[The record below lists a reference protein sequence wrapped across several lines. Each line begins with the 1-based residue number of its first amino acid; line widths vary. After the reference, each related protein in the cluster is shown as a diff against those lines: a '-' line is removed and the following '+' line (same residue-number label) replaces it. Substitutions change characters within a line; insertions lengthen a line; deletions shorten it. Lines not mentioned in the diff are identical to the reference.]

1 MTQPPYG
8 PQHPVPGQP
17 DYQVTWYDGAPAPT
31 APVGDPTAPEGPR
44 RSRTGR
50 KVAIGAAA
58 AGVVLLGGAGFA
70 VAAYLSGGGAQPEEA
85 LPADTIGVVKL
96 DLDPAAGQKAAVAS
110 LMGKF
115 PALDGAGDIRQ
126 SAVDGLLDLTDA
138 QLDFDEDVD
147 PWLGDRMAVAL
158 VPDEDSD
165 AGIAPVLVLA
175 VDDQQAMGDTLRE
188 LGDDL
193 GYGHAVRDD
202 FLLLAETQEIAD
214 RVAAEESRLSETER
228 YRADLAALDGDQIAV
243 AWADLSALQQQLG
256 TTLEDDGIVSLDE
269 TFADLSG
276 RVVYGLHA
284 QSDALEIVGM
294 DFTSS
299 DVGPGPRSTEP
310 TRLVQALPKNTV
322 VAVSAGGLGDMLI
335 DRWDEVEASGMADG
349 VEEMFPDLT
358 LPDDLQTVFGSDFLL
373 TMRGNVQDPQVGIRA
388 TTDDPERATDI
399 LEGFNY
405 AFDLGIPVESA
416 PVDDGYVLATDA
428 LTADALANNDGGL
441 AGTEAFQAA
450 VPGVEEATMVA
461 YVDVSA
467 VLDQFPSDGGFRRS
481 DYEAVQA
488 LGVTSTPTDQG
499 SRMVVRVTVD

>member
-8 PQHPVPGQP
+8 PQHPTPGEP
-17 DYQVTWYDGAPAPT
+17 DHQVTWYDGAAAPPAPLS
-31 APVGDPTAPEGPR
+31 DPTAPEEPR

-58 AGVVLLGGAGFA
+58 AGVVLLGGAGYA
-70 VAAYLSGGGAQPEEA
+70 VAAYLSGGGAQPEEV

-110 LMGKF
+110 LMGRF
-115 PALDGAGDIRQ
+115 PGLDGAGDIRQ
-126 SAVDGLLDLTDA
+126 SAVDGLLDFSGTR
-138 QLDFDEDVD
+138 LDFDEDVD

-158 VPDEDSD
+158 VPDEESD
-165 AGIAPVLVLA
+165 AGMAPVLVLA
-175 VDDQQAMGDTLRE
+175 VDDQQAMADTLRE
-188 LGDDL
+188 VGDDL

-214 RVAAEESRLSETER
+214 RVAAEESRLSETEH
-228 YRADLAALDGDQIAV
+228 YRSDLAALDGDQIAV

-256 TTLEDDGIVSLDE
+256 TTLEDDGIVTLDE
-269 TFADLSG
+269 TFADISG

-284 QSDALEIVGM
+284 ESDALELVGM

-310 TRLVQALPKNTV
+310 THLVQALPKNTV
-322 VAVSAGGLGDMLI
+322 FAVSASGLGDVLI
-335 DRWDEVEASGMADG
+335 DRWDEIEASGMLEG
-349 VEEMFPDLT
+349 FEEMFPDLE
-358 LPDDLQTVFGSDFLL
+358 LPEDVKTVFGSDFLL
-373 TMRGNVQDPQVGIRA
+373 AMRGSMQDPHVGIRA
-388 TTDDPERATDI
+388 TTDDPERATGI

-428 LTADALANNDGGL
+428 LTARALMDDDGGL
-441 AGTEAFQAA
+441 ASTEAFQAA
-450 VPGVEEATMVA
+450 LPGVEGATMVA
-461 YVDVSA
+461 YVDLSA
-467 VLDQFPSDGGFRRS
+467 VLDQFPSDGSFHRS

-488 LGVTSTPTDQG
+488 LGMTSTPADQG
-499 SRMVVRVTVD
+499 SRVVLRVTVD